1 MPVLIDSSYV
11 PPKHFTN
18 KHIQT
23 VFPTIFRKV
32 PEISYERERVELD
45 DGDFIDLDWARKS
58 GKRLAIIL
66 HGMESNSSQNYVKGM
81 AHAFNNRNWDAVILN
96 LRSCSG
102 EINRLYKSYHS
113 GFTEDLESI
122 IRHIVYNN
130 KFLEISVVGFS
141 LGGNIV
147 LKFAGEKGSNT
158 PPIIKKFA
166 AISVP
171 CDLGAVAEKMK
182 TEHRFY
188 MKRFIRSF
196 KKKLR
201 AKRGLFPNALTSSK
215 IRSIKDF
222 KNLDDLYTAPAN
234 GYKNAED
241 YWEQNSSK
249 KYIANIKTPT
259 LLINALDDPFLPK
272 EAFPIVQANNNKFF
286 FFETPEYGGHVGF
299 ILRASKMYWHELR
312 VINFI
317 IDGDLEGK
325 NMVDVIKKAES

>member
-11 PPKHFTN
+11 PPKNLTN

-23 VFPTIFRKV
+23 VYPTLFRKV
-32 PEISYERERVELD
+32 PEITYERERVELN
-45 DGDFIDLDWARKS
+45 DGDFIDLDWSRKN
-58 GKRLAIIL
+58 GKRLVIIL
-66 HGMESNSSQNYVKGM
+66 HGMESNSSQNYIKGM
-81 AHAFNNRNWDAVILN
+81 VNAFNSRNWDAVVLN

-102 EINRLYKSYHS
+102 ELNRHYKSYHS
-113 GFTEDLESI
+113 GFTDDLESI
-122 IRHIVYNN
+122 IRHIVHKN

-182 TEHRFY
+182 SEHRFY

-196 KKKLR
+196 KQKLR
-201 AKRGLFPNALTSSK
+201 AKKGLFPDALNSSQ
-215 IRSIKDF
+215 IRSIRDF
-222 KNLDDLYTAPAN
+222 KDLDDLYTAPNN
-234 GYKNAED
+234 GYTSAED
-241 YWEQNSSK
+241 YWEQCSSK
-249 KYIANIKTPT
+249 KYIPNIKTPT
-259 LLINALDDPFLPK
+259 LLINALDDPFLPT

-286 FFETPEYGGHVGF
+286 FFETPEFGGHVGF
-299 ILRASKMYWHELR
+299 ILRSSEMYWHELR
-312 VINFI
+312 VLNFI

-325 NMVDVIKKAES
+325 NMTEVLKNVGK